1 MTLVFSLL
9 YKKVKFRATVV
20 PYLKVGEHCF
30 KEDYGIQRKSRLMT
44 EAEYNDNKPFI
55 K

>member
-1 MTLVFSLL
+1 MTLVFHFFI
-9 YKKVKFRATVV
+9 KKVKFRATVV